1 MKNILKAPFIK
12 EIGEIANNMYRQ
24 GWNERNGGNISVLLS
39 EKEVAPYIN
48 KNKIIRDLPI
58 NSEFKNFA
66 GQYFLITGTGKYFKN
81 FAKDPER
88 NLGIIRIAEDGKRAH
103 LLWGFSDGGTF
114 TSEVA
119 MHLGAHRERLKIDPN
134 HRVVLHAHPTCTV
147 SMTHIHS
154 LDEKEFTKSIWST
167 CTECIVIFPD
177 GIGVLPW
184 MVSSGAEIGKVSAEK
199 FKEYRILVWA
209 LHGCTVTGTSLD
221 EAFGL
226 LETVEKGAAIYNNIW
241 QCKER
246 KSIDD
251 DMLMAICNDFNIKP
265 KEGWL
270 CPTI

>member
-1 MKNILKAPFIK
+1 MKNIKKAPFIK
-12 EIGEIANNMYRQ
+12 EIGEIADNMYRQ
-24 GWNERNGGNISVLLS
+24 GWNERNGGNISMLLNEEEVL
-39 EKEVAPYIN
+39 PYIN
-48 KNKIIRDLPI
+48 KNKIIRDL
-58 NSEFKNFA
+58 EFNGEFPLFA
-66 GQYFLITGTGKYFKN
+66 GKYFLITGTGKYFKN
-81 FAKDPER
+81 ISKNPEV
-88 NLGIIRIAEDGKRAH
+88 NLGIIRISNDGKKAH
-103 LLWGFSDGGTF
+103 LMWGFADGGTF
-114 TSEVA
+114 TSEIV

-134 HRVVLHAHPTCTV
+134 HRVVMHAHPTCTV

-154 LDEKEFTKSIWST
+154 WDEKEFTKSIWST

-184 MVSSGAEIGKVSAEK
+184 MVSSGPNIGNVSAEK

-226 LETVEKGAAIYNNIW
+226 LETVEKAAAIYNNIW

-246 KSIDD
+246 NSIDD
-251 DMLMAICNDFNIKP
+251 KMLLEICKDFNITP
-265 KEGWL
+265 TEGWL